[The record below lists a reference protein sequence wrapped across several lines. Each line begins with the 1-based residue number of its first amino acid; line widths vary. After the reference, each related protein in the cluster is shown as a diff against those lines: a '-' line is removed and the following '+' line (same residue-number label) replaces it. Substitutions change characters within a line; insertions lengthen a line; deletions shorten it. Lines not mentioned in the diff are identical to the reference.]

1 MLNNLDILTEKALK
15 IFTVIAFLIGVTYLL
30 SRPAAGDDVMF
41 IENLDLIKSKGW
53 YEAITSKI
61 SIPYLILAYPFSFLF
76 SNFFALRLVNVL
88 LFLLLTFYFIKRG
101 AIKNNIFFFFYLFY
115 SSTGWF
121 VSATNDTLFVVALV
135 VFINEV
141 YKLLSKENGSVILVW
156 CSIFTVFFTRELVVV
171 YLPVILF
178 SFYLLNRKGINLFE
192 NFLIPLSVLVFFVV
206 INLPSIIE
214 NHSLSYDNKIPPT
227 TAKSN
232 WAQRQYL
239 AQLMVNE
246 GTLAH
251 NQHPSWEETDAYLIK
266 NGANSLPET
275 LFRGM
280 LFDLKLTFKEFFKDF
295 AEVIFISVRQ
305 LSLIL
310 ILVFLQLLF
319 QVYKRK
325 IDWNLYLP
333 FISLLM
339 VAIFSLIIIS
349 YVETRWLIPIFI
361 MTIVYYTDFIQ
372 NNKAWRS
379 ISLLNNILTILIVF
393 FGIYKIVLKIEI
405 L

>member
-1 MLNNLDILTEKALK
+1 MFNKIDIITEKTLK
-15 IFTVIAFLIGVTYLL
+15 VLTVFAFLIGVTYLL
-30 SRPAAGDDVMF
+30 SRAAAGDDIMF
-41 IENLDLIKSKGW
+41 IENLDLIKNKGW
-53 YEAITSKI
+53 YEAIASKI

-76 SNFFALRLVNVL
+76 SNFFALRLINVI

-101 AIKNNIFFFFYLFY
+101 AIKNNLFFFFYMFY

-121 VSATNDTLFVVALV
+121 ISATNDALFVVALV

-141 YKLLSKENGSVILVW
+141 YKFLSKENGSVILVW
-156 CSIFTVFFTRELVVV
+156 CSVFTVFFTRELVIV
-171 YLPVILF
+171 YLPVILL
-178 SFYLLNRKGINLFE
+178 SFYLLYRKGINLFE
-192 NFLIPLSVLVFFVV
+192 KFHIPLSVLVFFIV

-251 NQHPSWEETDAYLIK
+251 NQHPSWEETDVYLIK
-266 NGANSLPET
+266 NGENSLPET
-275 LFRGM
+275 LFKGM
-280 LFDLKLTFKEFFKDF
+280 LFDLKLTIKEFFKDF

-305 LSLIL
+305 MSLIL
-310 ILVFLQLLF
+310 ILVFLQLCY
-319 QVYKRK
+319 QVFKRK
-325 IDWNLYLP
+325 IDWNLYIP

-339 VAIFSLIIIS
+339 VSIFSLIIIS

-361 MTIVYYTDFIQ
+361 MAILYYTDFIQ
-372 NNKAWRS
+372 NKKAWRN
-379 ISLLNNILTILIVF
+379 ISLLNNLLTILIVF

-405 L
+405 F